1 VSYSR
6 NQEKL
11 DGSKAQIT
19 FCWSRLF
26 IVCLKVIEI
35 ALTQAVQHV
44 FLRRVLN
51 DIAMSIVAIAPAL
64 LFNSDNSRRGLII
77 GTGMSLLI
85 PASMIN
91 NAGWI
96 ATTTNYVWVMAAALL
111 SIWPIMN
118 YIRGKS
124 VNRLSFILSLV
135 FLIYATNQEQM
146 VVIMLVSLLILAGIL
161 FLSKKNILITLPHIA
176 IVIASF
182 VFILTCKGNAARN
195 ETMVT

>member
-1 VSYSR
+1 M
-6 NQEKL
+6 
-11 DGSKAQIT
+11 
-19 FCWSRLF
+19 
-26 IVCLKVIEI
+26 IEI
-35 ALTQAVQHV
+35 VLTQAVQHV
-44 FLRRVLN
+44 LWRVLN
-51 DIAMSIVAIAPAL
+51 AIAMSIVAIVPAL
-64 LFNSDNSRRGLII
+64 LINSDNRRRGLII

-124 VNRLSFILSLV
+124 VNWLSFILSLV

-146 VVIMLVSLLILAGIL
+146 VVIMLVSLLVLAGIL
-161 FLSKKNILITLPHIA
+161 YLSKMNILITLPHIA
-176 IVIASF
+176 IVIAI
-182 VFILTCKGNAARN
+182 VFILTCKECGKKRPRN

>member
-1 VSYSR
+1 
-6 NQEKL
+6 
-11 DGSKAQIT
+11 
-19 FCWSRLF
+19 
-26 IVCLKVIEI
+26 
-35 ALTQAVQHV
+35 
-44 FLRRVLN
+44 
-51 DIAMSIVAIAPAL
+51 
-64 LFNSDNSRRGLII
+64 I

-124 VNRLSFILSLV
+124 VNWLSFILSLV

-146 VVIMLVSLLILAGIL
+146 VVIMLVSLLVLAGIL
-161 FLSKKNILITLPHIA
+161 YLSKMNILITLPHIA
-176 IVIASF
+176 IVIAS
-182 VFILTCKGNAARN
+182 L
-195 ETMVT
+195 